1 MGNDQKK
8 AQEAWNLGRF
18 VKTLAYFGVIPFLS
32 DNSWFQNI
40 MGNPVNSKLDGKALA
55 NSKILGNQS
64 NINFERKLLPQN
76 LILFNFLEN
85 TQNIQNTWGSI
96 DDVVM
101 GGVSQSN
108 ITISESGAIFSG
120 AVSTAN
126 SGGFA
131 SIRTRSFEPPL
142 NLSKYRGIEL
152 RVKGDGQRYKLI
164 LRGESKWDG
173 VGFSAS
179 FDTELERWTTVR
191 IPFDQLVAGFRS
203 KSIPNI
209 SLNSSQVYAFQLMLS
224 KYEYDGGLN
233 SRFTA
238 GNFHLQIA
246 SISAY
251 SN

>member
-1 MGNDQKK
+1 MEKEQKK

-32 DNSWFQNI
+32 DNSWFQTI

-55 NSKILGNQS
+55 SSKTLGNQS
-64 NINFERKLLPQN
+64 GINTEIKTLAQN

-85 TQNIQNTWGSI
+85 TQDLQNIWGAV

-108 ITISESGAIFSG
+108 ITIANSGAIFSG
-120 AVSTAN
+120 IVSTAN

-131 SIRTRSFEPPL
+131 SVRTRSFEPPL
-142 NLSKYRGIEL
+142 NLSKYTGIEL

-191 IPFDQLVAGFRS
+191 IPFTQLIAGFRS
-203 KSIPNI
+203 KSIPNTA
-209 SLNSSQVYAFQLMLS
+209 LDSSQVYAFQLMLS
-224 KYEYDGGLN
+224 KYEYDGALN

-238 GNFHLQIA
+238 GNFQLQIE

>member
-1 MGNDQKK
+1 MEKDQKNT
-8 AQEAWNLGRF
+8 QEAWNLGRF

-32 DNSWFQNI
+32 DNSWFQTI
-40 MGNPVNSKLDGKALA
+40 MGNPVNNKLDGKALA

-85 TQNIQNTWGSI
+85 TQNIQNIWGSI

-209 SLNSSQVYAFQLMLS
+209 SLDSSQVYAFQLMLS